1 MAKGGV
7 REFLPMIPF
16 SPVTEAELARA
27 RQDPAFRQKLLT
39 QNLEFLLGKLQ
50 RQQRR
55 RSGEASAKEMRE
67 GVTLAVRLAELIQ
80 TIAGRSQGS

>member
-1 MAKGGV
+1 
-7 REFLPMIPF
+7 MIPF

-50 RQQRR
+50 RQRQR

-80 TIAGRSQGS
+80 TTAGRSHGS